1 MATFFNQATLS
12 YNGNVV
18 NSNVVSGEILS
29 VLSANKTAIGTGYG
43 ESDEITYVIN
53 VINSG
58 NSAFNGLT
66 LTDDLGAYLLN
77 GTTLTPL
84 DYVDGSLSYFV
95 NGTLAATPAV
105 TAGPPLTVSGINV
118 PANSNVSIVYK
129 ARLNEFA
136 PLEAGS
142 VIVNTAT
149 LSGSGIT
156 PIEFSATI
164 PVDSFIALSITKAL
178 SPSSI
183 SQNGSVTYTFVISNN
198 GNRDTVLA
206 DNVVVSDVFSPA
218 LVPIVNVTV
227 DGTPIALGSG
237 YNYNSA
243 TGEFSTV
250 VGALTV
256 PAATYDRDPVTGAV
270 IVSPGS
276 TVLSVTG
283 NVSA

>member
-29 VLSANKTAIGTGYG
+29 VLSASKTAIGPGYG

-53 VINSG
+53 IINSG

-66 LTDDLGAYLLN
+66 LTDDLGAYPFN
-77 GTTLTPL
+77 SSSLTPL
-84 DYVDGSLSYFV
+84 DYIDGSLSYFV
-95 NGTLAATPAV
+95 NGTLAATPTV
-105 TAGPPLTVSGINV
+105 SAGPPLTVSGINV
-118 PANSNVSIVYK
+118 PANSNVSLVYK

-149 LSGSGIT
+149 LSGVGFT
-156 PIEFSATI
+156 PIEFSAAI
-164 PVDSFIALSITKAL
+164 PVDSFIDLSITKAI
-178 SPSSI
+178 SPSTV
-183 SQNGSVTYTFVISNN
+183 SQNGSVTYTFVIRNN
-198 GNRDTVLA
+198 GNRDAVAT
-206 DNVVVSDVFSPA
+206 DNVVVTDVFSPA

-256 PAATYDRDPVTGAV
+256 PAATYDRDPVTGAFV
-270 IVSPGS
+270 TLPGV
-276 TVLSVTG
+276 TVLTVTG
-283 NVSA
+283 NISI

>member
-206 DNVVVSDVFSPA
+206 DNVVVSDIFSPA

-256 PAATYDRDPVTGAV
+256 PAATYSRDPVTGAV

-276 TVLSVTG
+276 TVLTVTG
-283 NVSA
+283 NISA

>member
-256 PAATYDRDPVTGAV
+256 PAATYSRDPVTGAV

-276 TVLSVTG
+276 TVLTVTG
-283 NVSA
+283 NISA

>member
-256 PAATYDRDPVTGAV
+256 PAATYSRDPVTGAV

>member
-206 DNVVVSDVFSPA
+206 DNVVVSDIFSPA

-256 PAATYDRDPVTGAV
+256 PAATYSRDPVTGAV